1 MINTLRAIP
10 EFFHNYYDFSEVY
23 SQPQVVDLDQEFD
36 RYSFTLHHPDEEDA
50 IRQLFDQTVTRHSGE
65 VVTLEQLLGS
75 EIYED
80 EDGELFEKMDFR
92 QLNPNPQ
99 GGIVLE
105 HDLLKG
111 WLIKKNYG
119 WLIDEDGIKKR
130 IAKAVGA
137 RDIPRWMLPP
147 SQRDKPKDALLGIQ
161 LPNDVINPLR
171 VVMLKRGRKWIK
183 SLHLENLKAAKEYL
197 YPLTAGMAANPKSVI
212 PAEKWKRAERGVSGS
227 VCDEFV
233 AIATVEEQNEP
244 DGTSQPAILPFLE
257 GIADPKPLHEKVV
270 VISKKEQIL
279 DESANLWY
287 FAEIGQCKPSKLEEI
302 AFQICLF
309 ITCNP
314 LTDLHMYNIRFLDD
328 DTDTVLFM
336 DGEPVGGLAEAS
348 DQMLID
354 ANQKYD
360 RGFFSI
366 LGLRKLQLSISEG
379 MKDEG
384 IPESDIETVQKI
396 FDEAIEKRVRVIDW
410 ERKWHWVKVYAM
422 DCCLIAL
429 IISIFNK
436 ICGITLSGQ
445 GTLSPLS
452 PPSNAIS

>member
-1 MINTLRAIP
+1 MVNTLRAIP
-10 EFFHNYYDFSEVY
+10 EYFHNYYDVSEVY

-36 RYSFTLHHPDEEDA
+36 RYSFTLHHPQEKDA
-50 IRQLFDQTVTRHSGE
+50 IRQLFDQTVTRNSGE
-65 VVTLEQLLGS
+65 VVSFNDLLGS

-80 EDGELFEKMDFR
+80 EDGELFEKMGFR

-119 WLIDEDGIKKR
+119 WQIDDDGVKKR

-147 SQRDKPKDALLGIQ
+147 SLQDNPKDAILGIQ

-197 YPLTAGMAANPKSVI
+197 YPLKSEETANPKSLY
-212 PAEKWKRAERGVSGS
+212 ER
-227 VCDEFV
+227 
-233 AIATVEEQNEP
+233 T
-244 DGTSQPAILPFLE
+244 
-257 GIADPKPLHEKVV
+257 V

-279 DESANLWY
+279 DESGNLWHL
-287 FAEIGQCKPSKLEEI
+287 AELGQSNPSKLEEI

-314 LTDLHMYNIRFLDD
+314 LTDLHMNNVRFLDD

-336 DGEPVGGLAEAS
+336 DGEPIGGLAEAS
-348 DQMLID
+348 DQMSID

-366 LGLRKLQLSISEG
+366 LGLKKLQLSISED
-379 MKDEG
+379 MEYEC
-384 IPESDIETVQKI
+384 IPASDIETVQKI

-410 ERKWHWVKVYAM
+410 ERKWHWIKVYTF
-422 DCCLIAL
+422 DCFLVAFFL
-429 IISIFNK
+429 SIFNALHDLK
-436 ICGITLSGQ
+436 LRWQ
-445 GTLSPLS
+445 ETLSPLS
-452 PPSNAIS
+452 PSSNAIS